1 MDIKPPNFIT
11 VCGKMKVIDLGC
23 AEQIPEGKEYLLCRT
38 SKGTE
43 GYMGPECTKPIEGKH
58 FQYSLKTDSY
68 SLGVVLTFLLSKTN
82 NLEHYN
88 NHLSVY
94 LKSVVQTIMNDE
106 QLLRKSAKEMYEYLR
121 N

>member
-11 VCGKMKVIDLGC
+11 VCGQMKVIDLGC
-23 AEQIPEGKEYLLCRT
+23 AEQIPEGKECVMCRM

-43 GYMGPECTKPIEGKH
+43 GYMGPECTKPIEGKY

-68 SLGVVLTFLLSKTN
+68 SLGVVLTFLLSKTSK
-82 NLEHYN
+82 LEHQN

-94 LKSVVQTIMNDE
+94 LKSVVKTIMNDD
-106 QLLRKSAKEMYEYLR
+106 QFLRKSAKEMYDYLR